1 MSKSIAGHTTPPD
14 RAPSARRNW
23 AWGDRRWLQR
33 DERGATLLE
42 FTIVLVPF
50 FVLLFGIF
58 EVAFV
63 FWASYELENATDDAA
78 RMIRTGQVQTGKLDE
93 TAFKQQLCSHV
104 SVLVNC
110 TSKLRID
117 VQSCDSFAALS
128 PPSAFNSDGTLKSG
142 LSFAPGA
149 PNQVVLVT
157 AFYEWPLMNVIAG
170 ISLSN
175 MASGNRLL
183 RASSAF
189 RNEPFPEE

>member
-1 MSKSIAGHTTPPD
+1 MSEPIADQAQPT
-14 RAPSARRNW
+14 AMPSAQRRRS
-23 AWGDRRWLQR
+23 WGLIRRLR
-33 DERGATLLE
+33 HDERGATFLE
-42 FTIVLVPF
+42 FTIVLLPF

-78 RMIRTGQVQTGKLDE
+78 RMIRTGQVQTGKFDE
-93 TAFKQQLCSHV
+93 TAFRQQLCSHV

-110 TSKLRID
+110 TSKLRVD
-117 VQSCDSFAALS
+117 VQSYDSFAALS
-128 PPSAFNSDGTLKSG
+128 PPSAFNSDGTLKSS

-157 AFYEWPLMNVIAG
+157 AFYEWPLINVISG
-170 ISLSN
+170 MSLSN

-189 RNEPFPEE
+189 RNEPFQED